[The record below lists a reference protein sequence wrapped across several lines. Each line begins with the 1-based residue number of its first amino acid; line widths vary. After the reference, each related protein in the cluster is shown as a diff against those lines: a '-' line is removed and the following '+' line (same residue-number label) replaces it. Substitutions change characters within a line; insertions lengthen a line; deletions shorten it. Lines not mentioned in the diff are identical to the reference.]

1 MRKIEGQYGEIYW
14 LKTHLIEA
22 IPKRGVELNARHIEE
37 LYTYLTEASRGYC
50 ALLINRKNDYSL
62 TFDAHTKVA
71 DHSGLIAIA
80 YLTYSV
86 SSAQVAEYTAKLAHY
101 AQCPIKVFMNRDAAL
116 SWLKDCLSKYE
127 ENVETAGTSKES
139 AVE

>member
-1 MRKIEGQYGEIYW
+1 MKKIEGQYGEIYW
-14 LKTHLIEA
+14 LQTHLIEA
-22 IPKRGVELNARHIEE
+22 VPRRGVELNAQHIEE

-101 AQCPIKVFMNRDAAL
+101 AQCPIKVFMNRESAL
-116 SWLKDCLSKYE
+116 TWLEECLGQYE
-127 ENVETAGTSKES
+127 ENIEQALDQKNDTNE
-139 AVE
+139 